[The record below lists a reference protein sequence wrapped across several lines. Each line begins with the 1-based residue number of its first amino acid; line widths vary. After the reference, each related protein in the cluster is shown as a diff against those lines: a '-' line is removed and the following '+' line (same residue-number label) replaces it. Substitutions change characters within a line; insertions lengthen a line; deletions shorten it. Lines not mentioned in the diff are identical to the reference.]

1 MKIVFMGTPDIAAGV
16 LDALINS
23 RHEVVA
29 VVTQPDKPNAR
40 GNEIV
45 FSAVKKRALES
56 DIPVYQPLK
65 ASAPE
70 FVSVLAEIKPDI
82 IVVAAFGQ
90 LLKPNLLELPKY
102 GCINVHASLLPKYRG
117 ASPIQWAVING
128 DKESGVTIMHMAAGL
143 DTGDIILQE
152 RLELA
157 EDETAGSLY
166 DRLTAMSGPVL
177 LEALDRIEDGT
188 AQSIPQNDEESSY
201 VSVLTK
207 AMGRLDFERNAVEL
221 ERLIR
226 GLIPWP
232 GAYTYVNGKM
242 LKLWKVGVYDPA
254 MVGDGEAVK
263 AAAGQLRIVDG
274 GLYIGTGDGILE
286 VFELQ
291 LEGKKRMF
299 TSDFLRGSNF
309 MDGVFVD

>member
-23 RHEVVA
+23 RHEVAA

-40 GNEIV
+40 GNEII

-70 FVSVLAEIKPDI
+70 FVGELAEIKPDI